1 MIFAWHKAV
10 PCKDYERVKEVRNK
24 YNQCCIALSEGEVP
38 CMVVFEMKIGNT
50 IVRGHDDCVVR
61 TAAERQEIL
70 DNIGRIAAGIY
81 RDKEKKQKE
90 GTG

>member
-1 MIFAWHKAV
+1 M
-10 PCKDYERVKEVRNK
+10 RGRKEVSNK
-24 YNQCCIALSEGEVP
+24 YNQYCIALSEGEVLF
-38 CMVVFEMKIGNT
+38 MVIFEMKIGNT

-70 DNIGRIAAGIY
+70 DNVGRIAAGIY
-81 RDKEKKQKE
+81 HDKEKKQKE